1 MIPYI
6 LVAFLYMLVAVVM
19 AVDASFASFGLLDWF
34 NGIIWLRLH
43 FITLGVLTELLF
55 GVMPHLTARH
65 YNLPRPET
73 RWDIWAT
80 LNVGIVLLIMGI
92 PLTASIPIIAG
103 GTFIFVSTVLLMVQL
118 SKIRPTNDSAPS
130 AGRKFYIAGLAYFL
144 LGIIVGTGLF
154 TGWVKPL
161 LITGNATEVHIHA
174 NNWGLLSLVFAGLLI
189 DLYEVWA
196 KRPLAN
202 PKSIPPIFWMMT
214 VGAFGLIFG
223 PWFIGAYPIVK
234 WLLLV
239 PGLLLHLAATIW
251 LLVNTIIP
259 LRGSKN
265 GVSIGLQHLIGSYF
279 WILAPILMAPFVV
292 LGIGNLP
299 NETIEATA
307 PQALIYGWALQ
318 FGIAIVPYFFQ
329 RYLFNDKNA
338 ELGGTKLSLVLINVG
353 GFFLWASI
361 FIESAQSVLHGT
373 AYLLWAIGMIPVT
386 INLWNKTKTGMAKME
401 TAVSK

>member
-19 AVDASFASFGLLDWF
+19 AFDASFASLGLLDWF
-34 NGIIWLRLH
+34 NGMVWLRLH

-55 GVMPHLTARH
+55 GLMPLLTARR
-65 YNLPRPET
+65 YALSRPET

-80 LNVGIVLLIMGI
+80 LNVGIALLIMGI
-92 PLTASIPIIAG
+92 PLTAHIPIIAG
-103 GTFIFVSTVLLMVQL
+103 GTSIFVSTALLIGQL
-118 SKIRPTNDSAPS
+118 NKIRPKNSAVS
-130 AGRKFYIAGLAYFL
+130 SYGRKFYIAGLAYFL

-154 TGWVKPL
+154 TGWVDPL

-189 DLYEVWA
+189 DLYAVWA

-202 PKSIPPIFWMMT
+202 PDSIKTIFWMMT

-223 PWFIGAYPIVK
+223 PWFIGGYPIVK
-234 WLLLV
+234 WVLLV
-239 PGLLLHLAATIW
+239 PGLVLHLAATIW
-251 LLVNTIIP
+251 LLINAIKP
-259 LRGSKN
+259 LRDSKE
-265 GVSIGLQHLIGSYF
+265 GASIGMQHLLGSYF

-292 LGIGNLP
+292 LGIGDLP
-299 NETIEATA
+299 DALIEAMA
-307 PQALIYGWALQ
+307 PQALIYGWVFQ
-318 FGIAIVPYFFQ
+318 FGAAIVPYFFQ

-338 ELGGTKLSLVLINVG
+338 ELGGTKLSLILINAG

-361 FIESAQSVLHGT
+361 FIESARDILHGT
-373 AYLLWAIGMIPVT
+373 AYLLWAIGMIPIAVD
-386 INLWNKTKTGMAKME
+386 LWKKTGTGVAKIE
-401 TAVSK
+401 TAV